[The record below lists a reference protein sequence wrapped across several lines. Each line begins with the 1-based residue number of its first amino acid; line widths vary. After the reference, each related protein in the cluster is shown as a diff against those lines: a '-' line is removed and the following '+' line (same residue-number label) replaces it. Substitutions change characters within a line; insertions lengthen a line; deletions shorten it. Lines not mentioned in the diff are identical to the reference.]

1 MQMFGSSTQATGLD
15 PRLTA
20 NPGFVLFQIATNDLV
35 ADWIDGATG
44 GVDFWDHADAFIAK
58 RRAGIL
64 DGKPYCIEGR
74 SFTLAV
80 PEQKFTL
87 TLQRPARD

>member
-20 NPGFVLFQIATNDLV
+20 NPGFVLFPIAINDLV

-44 GVDFWDHADAFIAK
+44 GEDFWDRADAFIAK
-58 RRAGIL
+58 RHARIL
-64 DGKPYCIEGR
+64 D
-74 SFTLAV
+74 
-80 PEQKFTL
+80 EQTFTL
-87 TLQRPARD
+87 TLERPARD